1 MRKKIY
7 KPLTLLLLLT
17 TFFSFIPKW
26 LSVKN
31 IPVSTAN
38 YMSDEFPGP
47 DIEELYD

>member
-31 IPVSTAN
+31 IPVSIAN
-38 YMSDEFPGP
+38 YKNDDILEPN
-47 DIEELYD
+47 IEELYD